1 VQRLRRRPARRAG
14 ADTNIMRSPKTPRKQ
29 LMQALSGPIS
39 EKLVTVEDNAS
50 WPNLELGGRVI
61 FGGPRV

>member
-1 VQRLRRRPARRAG
+1 
-14 ADTNIMRSPKTPRKQ
+14 MRSPKTPGKQ

-50 WPNLELGGRVI
+50 WPTLELGGRVI

>member
-1 VQRLRRRPARRAG
+1 
-14 ADTNIMRSPKTPRKQ
+14 MRSPKTPKKQ

-50 WPNLELGGRVI
+50 WPNLEVGGRVI